1 MADFPDSPQANSAQF
16 WVGETYY
23 REKWFEKA
31 ILEYQKVVENYPKG
45 NKLPAALL
53 KQGFAFS
60 NLGDNANAR
69 LILESLIQK
78 YPDSSEAGIA
88 AKKLQG
94 MK

>member
-1 MADFPDSPQANSAQF
+1 
-16 WVGETYY
+16 VGETYY
-23 REKWFEKA
+23 REKWYEKA
-31 ILEYQKVVENYPKG
+31 ILEYQKVVEKYPKG
-45 NKLPAALL
+45 NKVPAALL

-60 NLGDNANAR
+60 SIGDNSNGR

-78 YPDSSEAGIA
+78 YPDSNEAKIA

>member
-1 MADFPDSPQANSAQF
+1 
-16 WVGETYY
+16 VGETYY

-31 ILEYQKVVENYPKG
+31 ILEYQKVVEKYPTG

-78 YPDSSEAGIA
+78 YPDSNEAGIA